1 MIDRLKQL
9 LDKEPFQPFKVILTS
24 GGAYQVL
31 SPYQVA
37 IGETQLDYY
46 YPRSNRSA
54 TIRINQIVAFETTE
68 ELKH

>member
-1 MIDRLKQL
+1 MVDRLKQL
-9 LDKEPFQPFKVILTS
+9 LDKEPFQAFKLVVTS
-24 GGAYQVL
+24 GGTYEVL

-46 YPRSNRSA
+46 YPRSDRTA

>member
-1 MIDRLKQL
+1 MIEKLKQL
-9 LDKEPFQPFKVILTS
+9 LDKEPFQTFRLVDTS
-24 GGAYQVL
+24 GGTYEVQ

-46 YPRSNRSA
+46 YPRSDRSA
-54 TIRINQIVAFETTE
+54 TIRINQIVALETTE